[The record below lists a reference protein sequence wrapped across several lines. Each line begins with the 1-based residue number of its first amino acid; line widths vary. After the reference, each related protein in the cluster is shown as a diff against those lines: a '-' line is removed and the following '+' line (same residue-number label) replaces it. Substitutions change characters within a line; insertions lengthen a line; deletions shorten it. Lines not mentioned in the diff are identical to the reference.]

1 MSFDETEESACRLSV
16 SVLSE
21 RWKEPGWPKAK
32 RFVFKDGVLFY
43 KQRRKNHVLIPN
55 ILRVPCCTFVCT
67 STGEKRV

>member
-32 RFVFKDGVLFY
+32 RFVFKE
-43 KQRRKNHVLIPN
+43 KQRRKNHVIDLTSFFPVIAGYGN
-55 ILRVPCCTFVCT
+55 NVSCVPPFQHI
-67 STGEKRV
+67 